1 MNLGKEFH
9 TYGLQWSKDS
19 LIYYF
24 DGKPLR
30 KMKNDFCLS
39 PAPVYLSE
47 AIIPWAGEVTDA
59 IDGTQM
65 EVDYVRIYE
74 RLATSVQTKKTVSA
88 DVQVRG
94 NNLLITSEINL
105 KLELFTLNGSL
116 LTVKSIPSGS
126 YSMTVNRQGIYMVR
140 LSSNT
145 AVTTRKIAINTDQ

>member
-1 MNLGKEFH
+1 
-9 TYGLQWSKDS
+9 
-19 LIYYF
+19 
-24 DGKPLR
+24 
-30 KMKNDFCLS
+30 
-39 PAPVYLSE
+39 
-47 AIIPWAGEVTDA
+47 VTDA

-74 RLATSVQTKKTVSA
+74 RLATSVQAKKTVSA

-94 NNLLITSEINL
+94 NNLVITSEINL

-126 YSMTVNRQGIYMVR
+126 YSMTVRQGIYMVR